1 MVHDQLNPL
10 RLIEFDGSQLVIL
23 RWISSSTDHLC
34 NLRLMRRGVPT
45 PDYAELAME
54 ALGSKFALLAHGSSL
69 TELLTFNC
77 MNLICLGKGLVSVFP
92 ALSMET
98 AMCLCIAICVGL
110 SAVPDRHFSYIAL
123 ISALALLAAEGLCF
137 LGGLEL
143 SQWEPC
149 PQMGAK
155 YIETRD

>member
-1 MVHDQLNPL
+1 MDCNQLL
-10 RLIEFDGSQLVIL
+10 L
-23 RWISSSTDHLC
+23 RWLSSFTYHLH
-34 NLRLMRRGVPT
+34 NRRLMRRGVPT

-54 ALGSKFALLAHGSSL
+54 AVGVKFALLAHGCSL

-77 MNLICLGKGLVSVFP
+77 MNLIGLGKGVVSVFP
-92 ALSMET
+92 ALGMEA
-98 AMCLCIAICVGL
+98 AMCLCISICVGL

-123 ISALALLAAEGLCF
+123 ISALAILAAEGACF

-149 PQMGAK
+149 LQKMGAEWLPK
-155 YIETRD
+155 SNSN